1 MNIILFD
8 NDRDNY
14 YPLSFT
20 RPISFFRVGILTI
33 KQKWEQYYNSV
44 SIKTIDY
51 LSEKYPLNITND
63 NMWVDA
69 SIIPSNELIK
79 ELDNLR
85 LGEGLVRKGKLIVFR
100 SSKFDFNNINRIE
113 SHAEFNQINYLWD
126 IFTINGQEIKNDFK
140 LMFQSKLRPGWQGP
154 NIDLDKIKET
164 NINIG
169 ENPVYVEEG
178 AKLQQCIL
186 NTTNGPIYIGKNAEI
201 MEGSIVRGPFAML
214 DNSVL
219 KIGAKIYEATT
230 LGPYCKV
237 GGEVNNTV
245 FFGYSSKAH
254 DGFIGNSVIG
264 EWCNLG
270 ADTNTSNLKNN
281 YEDVKLWNYQ
291 TKSFNK
297 TGLQFLGII
306 MGDHS
311 KCAINTMF
319 NTGTL
324 VGVSANI
331 FGSGFSRNFIPSF
344 SWGGSSGFSIYNLLK
359 AYDTAKKVF
368 SRRNCVFN
376 DQDEAIFE
384 HIFNLTKSF
393 RKQFN

>member
-1 MNIILFD
+1 MGFLLTFIMNIILFD

-85 LGEGLVRKGKLIVFR
+85 LGEGLVKKGKLIVFR

-154 NIDLDKIKET
+154 NIDLDKIK
-164 NINIG
+164 N
-169 ENPVYVEEG
+169 
-178 AKLQQCIL
+178 Q
-186 NTTNGPIYIGKNAEI
+186 
-201 MEGSIVRGPFAML
+201 
-214 DNSVL
+214 
-219 KIGAKIYEATT
+219 
-230 LGPYCKV
+230 
-237 GGEVNNTV
+237 
-245 FFGYSSKAH
+245 H
-254 DGFIGNSVIG
+254 
-264 EWCNLG
+264 
-270 ADTNTSNLKNN
+270 
-281 YEDVKLWNYQ
+281 
-291 TKSFNK
+291 
-297 TGLQFLGII
+297 
-306 MGDHS
+306 
-311 KCAINTMF
+311 
-319 NTGTL
+319 
-324 VGVSANI
+324 
-331 FGSGFSRNFIPSF
+331 
-344 SWGGSSGFSIYNLLK
+344 
-359 AYDTAKKVF
+359 
-368 SRRNCVFN
+368 
-376 DQDEAIFE
+376 
-384 HIFNLTKSF
+384 
-393 RKQFN
+393 